1 MSRNNLRT
9 LMRKIIA
16 ISASI
21 LGLTSLAAQAA
32 ADCAQ
37 ENTLFSPCSGDV
49 KVELVV
55 LPSNDQTSPPNRRR
69 ITVTGTY
76 SSGDRFG
83 IEGLALKNGIAE
95 SKRFQRW
102 DGGLLIHSNGTAQ
115 IVNVGSIKLNG
126 ISYNLRDTTQR
137 ASFLANAKRQKISF
151 IQSHLLITNGALDTR
166 EVSGAPRFQRRILYA
181 DASGNISLYDSKNRA
196 LTLYEAALE
205 LHKNHGA
212 HMAFNLDMGSYDFC
226 EIETGDSSQ
235 SCGIIRSASDERL
248 TNLLRFTFY

>member
-1 MSRNNLRT
+1 
-9 LMRKIIA
+9 MRKIIA

-21 LGLTSLAAQAA
+21 LCLTSIGAQAN

-55 LPSNDQTSPPNRRR
+55 LPSQDQTSPPNRRR

-83 IEGLALKNGIAE
+83 IEGLALKNGIAA
-95 SKRFQRW
+95 SRRFQKW
-102 DGGLLIHSNGTAQ
+102 DGGLLIRADGAAQ
-115 IVNVGSIKLNG
+115 IVNVGKIALDG
-126 ISYNLRDTTQR
+126 TTYNLRDSSQR
-137 ASFLANAKRQKISF
+137 AAFLSTAKSQKISF
-151 IQSHLLITNGALDTR
+151 IQSHLLITNGVLDTR
-166 EVSGAPRFQRRILYA
+166 EVPGAPRFQRRILFT
-181 DASGNISLYDSKNRA
+181 DTNGKISLYDSKNRA

-205 LHKNHGA
+205 LHKKHNA